1 MNLSLILFTIG
12 ILGFVL
18 NRKNII
24 LMLISIEIMLLAIT
38 FLVLV
43 SSLSFDDILGQTYA
57 IYIIAIAGA
66 ESAIGLGILVAFY
79 RFISFKSTHLS
90 FSKPKSPIKAFNIIP
105 SGIRN
110 YSTSKPLNSVWTPS
124 LSERGGP
131 KNSLDPLFI
140 TGIFDAESSFLI
152 AMLNNSRYK
161 TGWNVQAR
169 IQLKMH
175 EKDRSL
181 VLKIQEYFGGI
192 GLVSKP
198 NNNYTVEFR
207 VHSIKDITNV
217 IIPHFDNYPLLTKK
231 YSDYMLFKNVI
242 NLMLEKQHSNL
253 QGIQKIINTR
263 ASMNGGLSDQLKK
276 AFPDTIP
283 VIREERVNNYNTL
296 VHSKPWIAGFSTG
309 ESPPG
314 NFFIAINKSKTTDNI
329 YASLRFSIAQD
340 LRDVDLLES
349 FVHFFKCGYVVRY
362 EKRSIAE
369 FVVTRIDDIINH
381 VIPFFEEYGIAGSKY
396 SNYCSF
402 KTAAFMVKNKEH
414 LKEDGLKEILLLKN
428 KMGITTKNNHG
439 DD

>member
-79 RFISFKSTHLS
+79 RFISFKSIRLS
-90 FSKPKSPIKAFNIIP
+90 FSKPKSPIKVFNIIP

-110 YSTSKPLNSVWTPS
+110 YSTSKPLNC
-124 LSERGGP
+124 

-152 AMLNNSRYK
+152 AMLKNSRYK
-161 TGWNVQAR
+161 TGWNVQSR

-198 NNNYTVEFR
+198 NNNSTVEFR

-242 NLMLEKQHSNL
+242 NLMLEKQHTNL
-253 QGIQKIINTR
+253 EGIQKIINTR
-263 ASMNGGLSDQLKK
+263 ASINWGLSDQLKK
-276 AFPDTIP
+276 AFPETIP
-283 VIREERVNNYNTL
+283 VIREEKVNNYNTL

-309 ESPPG
+309 ES

-349 FVHFFKCGYVVRY
+349 FVDFFKCGYVVRY

-381 VIPFFEEYGIAGSKY
+381 VIPFFEEYSIAGSKY
-396 SNYCSF
+396 SNYCTF
-402 KTAAFMVKNKEH
+402 KIVAFMVKNKEH